1 MTPRAIVA
9 TCLPLPLLLSL
20 AVTACG
26 DDGRTRGDTAAMPP
40 DSVGAPAA
48 GAGGVPHVVAGSAGA
63 PPTTHVG
70 PPHDTADAGALTWSV
85 ASIETRLRDA
95 GLAVTRDA
103 GAVRQPFMSVP
114 GSVLRVPGA
123 ELQAYVYGDQV
134 ARARDT
140 DRLDPARVAPP
151 TMMVTWREPASLV
164 VDNNLALIVI
174 ARDAV
179 VRARIRAAV
188 AAIR

>member
-1 MTPRAIVA
+1 MTHRPLVA
-9 TCLPLPLLLSL
+9 ASLLLSL
-20 AVTACG
+20 AFAACR
-26 DDGRTRGDTAAMPP
+26 DEDRTRGDAAAIPP
-40 DSVGAPAA
+40 GSVGAAVEAA
-48 GAGGVPHVVAGSAGA
+48 GDGGVPHVVAGSAGA

-85 ASIETRLRDA
+85 ARIETRLRDA
-95 GLAVTRDA
+95 GLAVTRDPA
-103 GAVRQPFMSVP
+103 EVRQPFMSVP

-123 ELQAYVYGDQV
+123 EVQAYVYADPV

-174 ARDAV
+174 GRDPAA
-179 VRARIRAAV
+179 RARIRAAV
-188 AAIR
+188 AAVR